1 MMPSFKV
8 TCMKKRGDREIDK
21 NMFHINDKSQMKIHP
36 WERYGTPTDRSIK
49 LKEIQ
54 MTR

>member
-8 TCMKKRGDREIDK
+8 TGMKKRGDRERDK
-21 NMFHINDKSQMKIHP
+21 YMFHINDKSQMKICP
-36 WERYGTPTDRSIK
+36 WVRQGTPTDKSIK

-54 MTR
+54 TAR